1 MKRRLAWSTVFL
13 VLGLALTGLD
23 ATTRTAAPAEDT
35 LRVVYF
41 SAVDSKGEQVTDLTA
56 ADVTVKEGGKDRVVT
71 SVRPAT
77 APMHVSLLV
86 DDAGT
91 GGFQPSVAQF
101 LRTILGRGRIAIR
114 VLSPQ
119 PLRVTDFTEDVV
131 DLRAAIG
138 RMGPRGRIQPDGDQI
153 IAGVSEAAKELVIYK
168 AVRPS
173 IVVLSASGET
183 VSSDLADEA
192 LNALKNSGASLSV
205 LYISGVDLGRVL
217 GDGPRQSGGMIQ
229 MANGT
234 VGVPAALTKIADH
247 LLNQYAMSYT
257 IPDGVKLNER
267 LSVSTSRKGVKI
279 LAPSRLPDR

>member
-1 MKRRLAWSTVFL
+1 MKRRLAWSIVFL
-13 VLGLALTGLD
+13 VFAVTLTGLE
-23 ATTRTAAPAEDT
+23 ATIRTAAPIADT

-41 SAVDSKGEQVTDLTA
+41 SAVDAKGAHVTDLTA
-56 ADVTVKEGGKDRVVT
+56 ADMTVKEGGKDRVVA

-91 GGFQPSVAQF
+91 GAFQPSVAQF
-101 LRTILGRGRIAIR
+101 LQTTVGRAQFAIR

-119 PLRVTDFTEDVV
+119 PLRVTDFTRDVV
-131 DLRAAIG
+131 DLRAALS
-138 RMGPRGRIQPDGDQI
+138 RMGPRGKTQPDGDQI
-153 IAGVSEAAKELVIYK
+153 VAGIAEAARELVIYK

-192 LNALKNSGASLSV
+192 LNALKSSGASLSV
-205 LYISGVDLGRVL
+205 LYITGVELGKVL
-217 GDGPRQSGGMIQ
+217 GDGPRQSGGMTQ

-234 VGVPAALTKIADH
+234 AGVPAALARIADN
-247 LLNQYAMSYT
+247 LMNQYVLTYT

-267 LSVSTSRKGVKI
+267 IAVSTSRKGVKV
-279 LAPSRLPDR
+279 LAPSRLADR

>member
-1 MKRRLAWSTVFL
+1 MKRRLAWSSVFL
-13 VLGLALTGLD
+13 VFALTLTGVD
-23 ATTRTAAPAEDT
+23 ATTRTAAPVAET

-41 SAVDSKGEQVTDLTA
+41 SAVDSNGAQVTDLTA
-56 ADVTVKEGGKDRVVT
+56 ADLKVKEGGKDRVIN

-101 LRTILGRGRIAIR
+101 LRTILGRAQFAIR

-153 IAGVSEAAKELVIYK
+153 VSGVAEAAKELVIYK
-168 AVRPS
+168 AVRPA

-205 LYISGVDLGRVL
+205 LYISGVNLGRVL
-217 GDGPRQSGGMIQ
+217 GDGPRQSGGMLQ

-234 VGVPAALTKIADH
+234 ASVPAALEKIAAH
-247 LLNQYAMSYT
+247 LMNQLVLSYT
-257 IPDGVKLNER
+257 IPDGVKVNER
-267 LSVSTSRKGVKI
+267 ISVSTSRKGVTL